1 MKETKRD
8 LFVKN
13 IFTVTAPNIDLLN
26 SLFSLGLCHYWR
38 RRAVSTACVRRE
50 DRVLDICT
58 GTGDLAVLLANRIGP
73 DGSLTGVDFCPE
85 ALDVARNKL
94 RRKSGKAGTVRGP
107 VSFME
112 CNAQDLLFPGNS
124 FDQVTI
130 SFGMRNV
137 PDTKLAMQEIWR
149 VLKPGGRF
157 TCLEL
162 TRPAKGWFLGI
173 YNWYTFR
180 IMPWIAKAIVKKVTP
195 YVYLPKSIAAFPPSS
210 EFRRI
215 IEECGFADVMVNPMT
230 FGVSTIFTAVKPA

>member
-1 MKETKRD
+1 
-8 LFVKN
+8 
-13 IFTVTAPNIDLLN
+13 
-26 SLFSLGLCHYWR
+26 
-38 RRAVSTACVRRE
+38 
-50 DRVLDICT
+50 
-58 GTGDLAVLLANRIGP
+58 VLLADRIGP
-73 DGSLTGVDFCPE
+73 QGSLTGVDFCPE

-94 RRKSGKAGTVRGP
+94 HRRFGKNGAVRGP
-107 VSFME
+107 VSLME
-112 CNAQDLLFPGNS
+112 GNAQDLTFPDRS

-210 EFRRI
+210 GFRRI
-215 IEECGFADVMVNPMT
+215 IEIAALPTSTCNP
-230 FGVSTIFTAVKPA
+230 

>member
-8 LFVKN
+8 QFVKN
-13 IFTVTAPNIDLLN
+13 IFTVTAPYIDLLN

-38 RRAVSTACVRRE
+38 RRAVSAASVGQK

-58 GTGDLAVLLANRIGP
+58 GTGDLAVLLADRIGP
-73 DGSLTGVDFCPE
+73 QGSLTGVDFCPE
-85 ALDVARNKL
+85 ALDVARAKL
-94 RRKSGKAGTVRGP
+94 NRKTRNDRASI
-107 VSFME
+107 SLME
-112 CNAQDLLFPGNS
+112 CNAQDLFFPDRS

-215 IEECGFADVMVNPMT
+215 IEECGFADVMVHPMT